1 MGKHLCWSLFLIKL
15 QAFRPAN
22 LLKRDFNQDAFLL
35 NLQSFSE
42 HLFGRTLR
50 LAQGRKKITERKI
63 QEKRGDKLAGGFGW
77 RYKSLNGLK
86 GAGVEP

>member
-22 LLKRDFNQDAFLL
+22 LSKRDFNPDAFLW

-50 LAQGRKKITERKI
+50 LAQGRKTITERKI
-63 QEKRGDKLAGGFGW
+63 REKRGDKLAGGLGW